1 MADVSTLAEKTGPT
15 GGIIDNRREQ
25 SSLRR
30 FYGRNGRAVN
40 SCLAFVAVWLFFA
53 SQNWGLFLNPGFYG
67 AYLFSIP
74 PSIIMVTA
82 MVFVITA
89 GEIDLAFPAVIG
101 AGGGVFM
108 TLLIWGLPIIPA
120 ALITLII
127 GAALGACIGAI
138 IVYGKISSLVA
149 TLGLSFFIVGIVNFL
164 AQGKNLE
171 LREAVG
177 TWGNEFFVGKWMIGG
192 LPVPNHF
199 FISLVWVAVMYVL
212 FRYHRFGVRVQMV
225 GDNPSSARQMGINV
239 ELVRVGVFVLSSVA
253 ASLAGIILVQTANMV
268 WFPLSGK
275 AYLLPVLAAL
285 FVGGTPVWGG
295 VGTIIGAVFG
305 ALTIGMIPSG
315 AVGAGFAGFWTE
327 FIFGIVIIATMIV
340 HRFSGTRLS

>member
-1 MADVSTLAEKTGPT
+1 MTELSADTGQSAV
-15 GGIIDNRREQ
+15 IDSRKGQ
-25 SSLRR
+25 SPFRR
-30 FYGRNGRAVN
+30 FYARNGRAVN
-40 SCLAFVAVWLFFA
+40 SLISFLAVWLFFA
-53 SQNWGLFLNPGFYG
+53 SQNWMLFLTPGFYG

-108 TLLIWGLPIIPA
+108 TLLIWGVPILPA
-120 ALITLII
+120 ALLTLLV
-127 GAALGACIGAI
+127 GAALGACVGAI

-171 LREAVG
+171 LRSAVG
-177 TWGNEFFVGKWMIGG
+177 TLGNRFFVGKWDMAG

-199 FISLVWVAVMYVL
+199 FIALAWVALMYVL
-212 FRYHRFGVRVQMV
+212 FRYHRFGIRVQMV
-225 GDNPSSARQMGINV
+225 GDNASSARQMGINT
-239 ELVRVGVFVLSSVA
+239 ELIRVGVFVLSSVA
-253 ASLAGIILVQTANMV
+253 ASLAGVILVQSANMV

-327 FIFGIVIIATMIV
+327 FIFGIVIIATMVV

>member
-1 MADVSTLAEKTGPT
+1 MTDIAPDAPKSS
-15 GGIIDNRREQ
+15 IIDNRREQ
-25 SSLRR
+25 SSFRR
-30 FYGRNGRAVN
+30 FYGQNGRAVN
-40 SCLAFVAVWLFFA
+40 SFLAFLAVWLFFA

-74 PSIIMVTA
+74 PSIIIVTA
-82 MVFVITA
+82 MVFVVTA

-108 TLLIWGLPIIPA
+108 TLLIWGLPVIPA
-120 ALITLII
+120 ALLTLVVGALVGVII
-127 GAALGACIGAI
+127 GSIV
-138 IVYGKISSLVA
+138 VYGKISSLVA

-171 LREAVG
+171 LRSAVG
-177 TWGNEFFVGKWMIGG
+177 TWGNQFFVGKWSIGG
-192 LPVPNHF
+192 MQVPNHF
-199 FISLVWVAVMYVL
+199 FIALVWVAIMYVL

-225 GDNPSSARQMGINV
+225 GDNPNSARQMGINV
-239 ELVRVGVFVLSSVA
+239 ERIRVGVFVLSAVSA
-253 ASLAGIILVQTANMV
+253 TLAGVILVQTANMV

-327 FIFGIVIIATMIV
+327 FIFGIVIIATMVV

>member
-1 MADVSTLAEKTGPT
+1 M
-15 GGIIDNRREQ
+15 
-25 SSLRR
+25 
-30 FYGRNGRAVN
+30 
-40 SCLAFVAVWLFFA
+40 
-53 SQNWGLFLNPGFYG
+53 
-67 AYLFSIP
+67 
-74 PSIIMVTA
+74 
-82 MVFVITA
+82 
-89 GEIDLAFPAVIG
+89 
-101 AGGGVFM
+101 
-108 TLLIWGLPIIPA
+108 
-120 ALITLII
+120 
-127 GAALGACIGAI
+127 
-138 IVYGKISSLVA
+138 YGKISSLVA

>member
-1 MADVSTLAEKTGPT
+1 MTDTSPSAAKPAF
-15 GGIIDNRREQ
+15 IDNRPGQ
-25 SSLRR
+25 SPFRR

-40 SCLAFVAVWLFFA
+40 SFLALVAVWLLFA

-74 PSIIMVTA
+74 SSIIMVTA

-108 TLLIWGLPIIPA
+108 MLLIWGLPIMPA
-120 ALITLII
+120 VLLTLVI
-127 GAALGACIGAI
+127 GAAPGACIGAI

-177 TWGNEFFVGKWMIGG
+177 TWGNEIFVGKWIIGG
-192 LPVPNHF
+192 LPVPNHS
-199 FISLVWVAVMYVL
+199 FIALAWVALMNVL
-212 FRYHRFGVRVQMV
+212 FRYHRFGVRVPIV
-225 GDNPSSARQMGINV
+225 GDNASSARQMGINV

-253 ASLAGIILVQTANMV
+253 ASLAGVILVQTANIV

-285 FVGGTPVWGG
+285 FVGGTPVWGD
-295 VGTIIGAVFG
+295 VGTTIGAVFG
-305 ALTIGMIPSG
+305 ALTIGLIPSG
-315 AVGAGFAGFWTE
+315 AVGAGFAGYWTE
-327 FIFGIVIIATMIV
+327 FIFSIVIIATMVV
-340 HRFSGTRLS
+340 HRFSGMRLS